1 MTTHIGEVKIGN
13 LTVKIEKLTGEN
25 QYTGPV
31 VSFSGLPDGMG
42 EEFSKSMA
50 CCAIPGID
58 HAYLHDFTNWL
69 SRKRLKGEVTWF

>member
-1 MTTHIGEVKIGN
+1 
-13 LTVKIEKLTGEN
+13 
-25 QYTGPV
+25 
-31 VSFSGLPDGMG
+31 MG
-42 EEFSKSMA
+42 EEFSKSMT